1 MIGELDRVRL
11 RKDRPEDG
19 LAAGAEGTVVLVYP
33 GGRDVEVEFLDDDG
47 WTLAVCTIGRDDL
60 LPIVADPKDGRVTA
74 PRSAARPRF

>member
-47 WTLAVCTIGRDDL
+47 WTVAVCTIGLGELVPLAAER
-60 LPIVADPKDGRVTA
+60 KDGRVTA